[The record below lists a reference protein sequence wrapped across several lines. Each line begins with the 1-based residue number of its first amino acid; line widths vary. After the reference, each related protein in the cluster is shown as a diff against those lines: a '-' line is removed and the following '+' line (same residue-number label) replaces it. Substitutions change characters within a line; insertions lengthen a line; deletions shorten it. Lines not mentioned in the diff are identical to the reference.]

1 MNNIRDVVFV
11 KSSTCIVHALIAS
24 VRLFSL
30 QPVKKRLT
38 KLVLGESS
46 F

>member
-1 MNNIRDVVFV
+1 MNKIRDVVFV

-24 VRLFSL
+24 VRLFSF

-38 KLVLGESS
+38 KLVLGGSS